1 MVDNGTVVVIEEVDL
16 LKTVADEARNVGKV
30 PVEILDVAVI
40 TAEENGSLENN
51 ILDDWMTVDI
61 AAADDAGV
69 TDE

>member
-30 PVEILDVAVI
+30 PVEILDVVI

-51 ILDDWMTVDI
+51 ILDDLMTVDI
-61 AAADDAGV
+61 AAGDAAGV

>member
-30 PVEILDVAVI
+30 PVEILDVVI
-40 TAEENGSLENN
+40 TAEENGSLENL
-51 ILDDWMTVDI
+51 LDDWMTVDV
-61 AAADDAGV
+61 AAGDDAGV

>member
-30 PVEILDVAVI
+30 PVEILDVVI

-51 ILDDWMTVDI
+51 LLDDWMTVDI
-61 AAADDAGV
+61 AAGDAAGV

>member
-16 LKTVADEARNVGKV
+16 LKAVADEARNVGKV
-30 PVEILDVAVI
+30 PVEILDVVI

-61 AAADDAGV
+61 AAGDAADV

>member
-1 MVDNGTVVVIEEVDL
+1 MVDNGTVVVTEEVDL

-30 PVEILDVAVI
+30 PVEILDVVI
-40 TAEENGSLENN
+40 AAEENGSLENN

-61 AAADDAGV
+61 AAGDAADV

>member
-1 MVDNGTVVVIEEVDL
+1 MVDNGTVVVTEEVDL

-30 PVEILDVAVI
+30 PVEILDVVI

-51 ILDDWMTVDI
+51 LLDDWMTVDI
-61 AAADDAGV
+61 AAGDATGV

>member
-1 MVDNGTVVVIEEVDL
+1 MVDNGTVVVTEEVDL

-30 PVEILDVAVI
+30 PVEILDVVI

-51 ILDDWMTVDI
+51 LLDDWMTVDI
-61 AAADDAGV
+61 AAGDAADV

>member
-30 PVEILDVAVI
+30 PVEILDVVI

-51 ILDDWMTVDI
+51 LLDDWMTVDI
-61 AAADDAGV
+61 AAGDAADV

>member
-30 PVEILDVAVI
+30 PVEILDVVI

-51 ILDDWMTVDI
+51 LLDDWMTVDT
-61 AAADDAGV
+61 AAGDAADV

>member
-30 PVEILDVAVI
+30 PVEILDVVI

-51 ILDDWMTVDI
+51 LLDDWMTVDI
-61 AAADDAGV
+61 AADDDAGV

>member
-1 MVDNGTVVVIEEVDL
+1 MVDNGTVVVTEEVDL

-30 PVEILDVAVI
+30 PVEILDVVI

-61 AAADDAGV
+61 AAGDAAGV

>member
-1 MVDNGTVVVIEEVDL
+1 MVDNGTMVVIEEVDL

-30 PVEILDVAVI
+30 PVEILDVVI

-51 ILDDWMTVDI
+51 ILDDWMTVDVT
-61 AAADDAGV
+61 AGDDAGV

>member
-30 PVEILDVAVI
+30 PVEILDVVI

-61 AAADDAGV
+61 AAGDAAGV

>member
-16 LKTVADEARNVGKV
+16 LKTVADDARNVGKV
-30 PVEILDVAVI
+30 PVEILDVVI

-51 ILDDWMTVDI
+51 ILDDWMTVDVT
-61 AAADDAGV
+61 AGDDAGV

>member
-30 PVEILDVAVI
+30 PVEILDVVI

-61 AAADDAGV
+61 VAGDDAGV

>member
-16 LKTVADEARNVGKV
+16 LKTVVDEVRNVGKV
-30 PVEILDVAVI
+30 PVEILDVVI

-51 ILDDWMTVDI
+51 ILDDWMTV
-61 AAADDAGV
+61 AADDDVGV

>member
-30 PVEILDVAVI
+30 PVEILDEVI

-51 ILDDWMTVDI
+51 ILDDWMTVDVT
-61 AAADDAGV
+61 AGDDAGV

>member
-16 LKTVADEARNVGKV
+16 LKTVVDEVRNVGKV
-30 PVEILDVAVI
+30 PVEILDVVI

-51 ILDDWMTVDI
+51 ILDDWMTV
-61 AAADDAGV
+61 AADDDAGV

>member
-1 MVDNGTVVVIEEVDL
+1 MVDNGTVVVIEEEDL

-30 PVEILDVAVI
+30 PVEILDVVI
-40 TAEENGSLENN
+40 AAEENGSLENN

-61 AAADDAGV
+61 AADAGV

>member
-30 PVEILDVAVI
+30 PVEILDVVI

-61 AAADDAGV
+61 TAGDDAGV

>member
-1 MVDNGTVVVIEEVDL
+1 MFVIEEVDL
-16 LKTVADEARNVGKV
+16 LKTVPDEARNVGKV
-30 PVEILDVAVI
+30 PVEILDVVI

-61 AAADDAGV
+61 AAGDDAGV

>member
-16 LKTVADEARNVGKV
+16 LKTVVDEVRNVGKV
-30 PVEILDVAVI
+30 PVEILDVVI

-51 ILDDWMTVDI
+51 ILNDWMTV
-61 AAADDAGV
+61 AADDDVGV

>member
-30 PVEILDVAVI
+30 PVEILDVVI
-40 TAEENGSLENN
+40 AAEENGSLENN
-51 ILDDWMTVDI
+51 LLDDWMTVDI
-61 AAADDAGV
+61 AADAGV

>member
-1 MVDNGTVVVIEEVDL
+1 MIDNGTVVVIEEVDL

-30 PVEILDVAVI
+30 PVEILDVVI

-51 ILDDWMTVDI
+51 LLDDWMTVDI
-61 AAADDAGV
+61 AAGDAAGV

>member
-30 PVEILDVAVI
+30 PVEILDVVI
-40 TAEENGSLENN
+40 AAEENGSLENN
-51 ILDDWMTVDI
+51 LLDDWMTVDI
-61 AAADDAGV
+61 AAGDAAGV

>member
-1 MVDNGTVVVIEEVDL
+1 MVDNGTLVVIEEVDL

-30 PVEILDVAVI
+30 PVEILDVVI

-51 ILDDWMTVDI
+51 LLDDWMTVDI
-61 AAADDAGV
+61 AAGDATGV

>member
-30 PVEILDVAVI
+30 PVEILDEVI

-51 ILDDWMTVDI
+51 ILDDWMTVDVT
-61 AAADDAGV
+61 AGNDAGV